1 MIKNGEKTEA
11 YLMLSKDVI
20 GGDKINIVI
29 EDDKTKLVAAREDI
43 SEVVTLINILNDKDI
58 NGCIVDYSDILDRP
72 ASVGGLLYV
81 DRYVRK
87 NGTATFWSSKDWD
100 PDLDDI
106 IAVKHKED

>member
-20 GGDKINIVI
+20 GGDKINIEI

-43 SEVVTLINILNDKDI
+43 SEVKTLIDILNDEDI
-58 NGCIVDYSDILDRP
+58 NGCIVDYSDILGTP

-81 DRYVRK
+81 DDYVRK
-87 NGTATFWSSKDWD
+87 DGTVTFFSSEDWNSD
-100 PDLDDI
+100 MDDI
-106 IAVKHKED
+106 IAVKHKDD

>member
-43 SEVVTLINILNDKDI
+43 SEVITLINILNDKDI
-58 NGCIVDYSDILDRP
+58 NGCIVDYSDILGTP
-72 ASVGGLLYV
+72 TSVGGLLYV
-81 DRYVRK
+81 DSYVRK
-87 NGTATFWSSKDWD
+87 NGSVTFFSSKDWD
-100 PDLDDI
+100 TDLDDI
-106 IAVKHKED
+106 ITVKHKED